1 MKKILSVILA
11 LVMVLSLTAALTA
24 CGGKTESDNKATE
37 ADTAAAAPADGETTA
52 APADGET
59 AAAPADG
66 ETTAAS
72 AETTNSLPQAG
83 DTVTL
88 TGVSFTIPE
97 GWTVKSYRESL
108 EEIKLDP
115 NGSGHT
121 VTVNIDGLYNGATAV
136 DEAAS
141 RNQVFGGDKE
151 TDELELAG
159 KTFYRVIV
167 SDTQFYT
174 FADIDEK
181 HCLHVDTMGVTLD
194 ECKALT
200 DSFVF
205 S

>member
-37 ADTAAAAPADGETTA
+37 ADTAAA

>member
-11 LVMVLSLTAALTA
+11 LVMVLSLTAVLTA

-37 ADTAAAAPADGETTA
+37 ADTAAA